1 MAKNLRDSLIRFILD
16 EIFRGKLKA
25 GDRLPT
31 LETMAMEHR
40 MSVASV
46 REAIHKLSL
55 MGMVRIQQGGGTFL
69 AENVPSIIDI
79 LDARKYVE
87 AATCLL
93 AAKNGTKQDFETL
106 GRIIQG
112 MEEDYSRGDTV
123 AYTQRDLEF
132 HLAVGRMSKNVILSA
147 FLENIQDLLYYLQQR
162 THMLRGT
169 IERAHT
175 FHPKIAAAL
184 QARNGALAQA
194 LISDH
199 LDSVMK
205 AWSAFDARGVRRG
218 KALRKGGRSRIGGGG
233 NGFIRGR

>member
-16 EIFRGKLKA
+16 DTFRGKLKA

-31 LETMAMEHR
+31 LEAMAKAHR

-55 MGMVRIQQGGGTFL
+55 MGLVRIQQGGGTFL

-79 LDARKYVE
+79 LVARKYVE

-93 AAKNGTKQDFETL
+93 AAKNGTKEDFETL
-106 GRIIQG
+106 ARIIRG

-184 QARNGALAQA
+184 QTRDGISAQA

-199 LDSVMK
+199 LESVMK
-205 AWSAFDARGVRRG
+205 AWSAFDRPDPRLRRTST
-218 KALRKGGRSRIGGGG
+218 KGGRKRVGAVG
-233 NGFIRGR
+233 NGSH

>member
-1 MAKNLRDSLIRFILD
+1 MAKTLRDSLTRSILD
-16 EIFRGKLKA
+16 SIFQGKLSA

-31 LETMAMEHR
+31 LEAMAREHH

-79 LDARKYVE
+79 LEARKHVE
-87 AATCLL
+87 AATCML
-93 AAKNGTKQDFETL
+93 AAKNGTKEDFEGL
-106 GRIIQG
+106 ARIIQG
-112 MEEDYSRGDTV
+112 MHEDYSRGDTV

-132 HLAVGRMSKNVILSA
+132 HLAIGRMSKNVILSA

-169 IERAHT
+169 IEKAHRY
-175 FHPKIAAAL
+175 HPRIAAAL
-184 QARNGALAQA
+184 RARDGISAKA
-194 LISDH
+194 LIVEH
-199 LDSVMK
+199 LESVMK
-205 AWSAFDARGVRRG
+205 AWSALDQEEARRG
-218 KALRKGGRSRIGGGG
+218 RASVKGGRKRIGVIG
-233 NGFIRGR
+233 NGGR